1 MNKKD
6 VDKLKNKRLVISV
19 LFFNFTNVLKTQ
31 KSC

>member
-19 LFFNFTNVLKTQ
+19 LFSNFTNVLKTQ